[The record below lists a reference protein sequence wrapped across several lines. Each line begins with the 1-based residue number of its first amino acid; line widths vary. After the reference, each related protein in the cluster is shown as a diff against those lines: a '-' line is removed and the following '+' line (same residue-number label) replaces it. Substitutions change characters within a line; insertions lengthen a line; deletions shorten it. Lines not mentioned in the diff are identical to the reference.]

1 MAVLCVCGERHLAYV
16 SEGLERQRQVY
27 RRWAPVY
34 DRIYRGIL
42 QDGHRKLASLAAA
55 AGRDILEVGVGT
67 GLVLPYYPERC
78 RVTGIDLSEHMIEKA
93 REKVSRQRLHNVQGL
108 HVMDAQ
114 ALEFDDASFDAV
126 SMPFVIT
133 LIPDPERALSECARV
148 LRPGG
153 EIIVASK
160 LGDGLGLQGAIEE
173 AMAPLVHK
181 IGWSSAFRIDRL
193 RRWAETRG
201 DFEVAEIQPV
211 FPNGFFKVMRL
222 KNRHPG

>member
-1 MAVLCVCGERHLAYV
+1 MRWRERDLPLLND
-16 SEGLERQRQVY
+16 GLERQRQVY

-42 QDGHRKLASLAAA
+42 QDGHRKLAHLAAA

-67 GLVLPYYPERC
+67 GLVLPYYPDRC
-78 RVTGIDLSEHMIEKA
+78 RVTGIDISEHMIDKA
-93 REKVSRQRLHNVQGL
+93 REKVARLNLQHVLAL

-114 ALEFDDASFDAV
+114 ALEFADNSFDAV

-160 LGDGLGLQGAIEE
+160 LGDGAGLQGAIEE

-193 RRWAETRG
+193 ARWAAQRG
-201 DFEVAEIQPV
+201 DFDVVEIQPA

-222 KNRHPG
+222 KHRHPT